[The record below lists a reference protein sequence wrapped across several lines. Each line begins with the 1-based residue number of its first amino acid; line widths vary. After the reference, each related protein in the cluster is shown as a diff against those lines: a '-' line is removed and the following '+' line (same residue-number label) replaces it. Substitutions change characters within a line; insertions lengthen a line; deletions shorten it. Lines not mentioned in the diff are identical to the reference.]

1 MNALLYSEVTF
12 VQVIFHSSAT
22 SDKCTL
28 FTECAVSSQDVLL
41 HLVNLALSLSCSC
54 PRLVVSMYLLPCGVF
69 ILTGTHS
76 AKDSLADLGFELSL
90 THSLTLSLSLSL
102 FSLFISFSLDLSLSL
117 SFSPST
123 HSMYLYILYIYMYLY
138 AVWVYRCIYIYIYT
152 CTYVHINK

>member
-28 FTECAVSSQDVLL
+28 FTECVVSSQDVLL

-76 AKDSLADLGFELSL
+76 ARNSLADLGFELSL
-90 THSLTLSLSLSL
+90 THSLCL
-102 FSLFISFSLDLSLSL
+102 FSLSISFSLALSL

-123 HSMYLYILYIYMYLY
+123 HSMYLYILYIYIYMYLY
-138 AVWVYRCIYIYIYT
+138 AVWVYRCIYIYIYMYI
-152 CTYVHINK
+152 CAHK

>member
-90 THSLTLSLSLSL
+90 THSLSLSL

-117 SFSPST
+117 FLSFHTQYVSIYT
-123 HSMYLYILYIYMYLY
+123 VYIYICIYMLYGSIGVYIYIYMYIC
-138 AVWVYRCIYIYIYT
+138 A
-152 CTYVHINK
+152 HK

>member
-90 THSLTLSLSLSL
+90 THSLTHSLSLSLLSFYLFLSRSLSLSL
-102 FSLFISFSLDLSLSL
+102 FL
-117 SFSPST
+117 SFHTQYVSIYT
-123 HSMYLYILYIYMYLY
+123 VYIYMYLY
-138 AVWVYRCIYIYIYT
+138 AVWVYRCIYIHVHM
-152 CTYVHINK
+152 CT

>member
-28 FTECAVSSQDVLL
+28 FTECVVSSQDVLL

-69 ILTGTHS
+69 ILTGTPS
-76 AKDSLADLGFELSL
+76 AKNSLADLGFELSL
-90 THSLTLSLSLSL
+90 THSLSSLS
-102 FSLFISFSLDLSLSL
+102 ISFSLALSLFL
-117 SFSPST
+117 SFHTQYVSIYT
-123 HSMYLYILYIYMYLY
+123 VYIYMYLY
-138 AVWVYRCIYIYIYT
+138 AVWVYRCIYIYIYMYI
-152 CTYVHINK
+152 CAHK

>member
-28 FTECAVSSQDVLL
+28 FTECVVSSQDVLL

-69 ILTGTHS
+69 ILTGTPS
-76 AKDSLADLGFELSL
+76 AKNSLADLGFELSL
-90 THSLTLSLSLSL
+90 THSLSLSSLFLSLSLSLSLSL
-102 FSLFISFSLDLSLSL
+102 FL
-117 SFSPST
+117 SFHTQYVS
-123 HSMYLYILYIYMYLY
+123 IYT
-138 AVWVYRCIYIYIYT
+138 VYIYISI
-152 CTYVHINK
+152 CCMGL